1 MGIIENIIAVI
12 VVLGVLITFHEYG
25 HFFVARRCGV
35 KVLHFSVGFGKPLWS
50 IHDRHGTRFSIAAIP
65 LGGYVK
71 MLDER
76 EGPVAPE
83 ERHRAFNQASVL
95 RRILIVAAGPLA
107 NFLLAWV
114 IYWALFVYGI
124 SALVPVVG
132 QIAPDSPASRSGIV
146 EGEQISRV
154 EGREVLTWEDINLR
168 LVDLIGRSGSVSID
182 TTEHHYELPVERYL
196 VGEDPSN
203 PLQPLGMSVWQPKVA
218 PRIQR
223 VVADSPAA
231 QAGLKAGDVITQVND
246 QSVSDWGAF
255 VAQVQQAGGHPL
267 QLHVENDGVS
277 REVKLTPQLK
287 QASNGKNIGYIG
299 AAAEMPAYPSQYI
312 RDISFSPWQAV
323 PRAVG
328 KTWDMIQ
335 LTTVSIGKMVV
346 GLISPSNLSGPVT
359 IARVAGDS
367 ARGGVEAFGSFLAY
381 LSISLGV
388 LNLLPIPMLDGGHLL
403 YFVVEAV
410 RGRPLSE
417 KVQILGLKIGMLLV
431 GTLMVLALYFDLMR
445 L

>member
-1 MGIIENIIAVI
+1 MGIVENIIAVI

-76 EGPVAPE
+76 EGPVAEE
-83 ERHRAFNQASVL
+83 ERHRAFNRASVF

-146 EGEQISRV
+146 EGEQITRV

-168 LVDLIGRSGSVSID
+168 LVDLIGRSGTVSFE
-182 TTEHHYELPVERYL
+182 TTEHHYDLPVHRYL
-196 VGEDPSN
+196 VGDDPSN
-203 PLQPLGMSVWQPKVA
+203 PLQPLGLSVWQPKVA

-223 VVADSPAA
+223 VVAEGPAA
-231 QAGLKAGDVITQVND
+231 QAGLKAGDLVTRVDGQPIT
-246 QSVSDWGAF
+246 DWAAF
-255 VAQVQQAGGHPL
+255 VAHVQQSDSHSM
-267 QLHVENDGVS
+267 QLEVENAGVS
-277 REVKLTPQLK
+277 REVVLTPQRK
-287 QASNGKNIGYIG
+287 QANNGKTIGYIG
-299 AAAEMPAYPSQYI
+299 AAAEIPAYPSRYV
-312 RDISFSPWQAV
+312 RDVSFSPWQAV

-367 ARGGVEAFGSFLAY
+367 ARSGVESFGSFLAY

-410 RGRPLSE
+410 RGRPLSD
-417 KVQILGLKIGMLLV
+417 KVQMLGLKIGMLVV
-431 GTLMVLALYFDLMR
+431 GTLMMLALYFDLMR